1 MRGWV
6 KLHRCLM
13 EKSIFDNPKLLKVF
27 MWCLFKATHK
37 ERRTYIGNQKIE
49 LKPGEFITGRFA
61 ASEELNMNGSTV
73 WRYLHTLQD
82 NETIEVKSNNK
93 YTIINV
99 VNWANYQFDDREDEQ
114 QMNNKRTSN
123 EHQMNTN
130 NNVNNGNKIP
140 YVEIVNYLN
149 ERAGKNYLST
159 TKKTKELINA
169 RWAEGFRLDDFKAV
183 IEGRSKLWKD
193 DPEMNEYLRPITL
206 FGTKFESYLNACGAK
221 DEQKRRVIDS

>member
-1 MRGWV
+1 
-6 KLHRCLM
+6 M

-37 ERRTYIGNQKIE
+37 ERRTYIGNQHIE

-82 NETIEVKSNNK
+82 NETIEVNSNNK
-93 YTIINV
+93 YTVINV
-99 VNWANYQFDDREDEQ
+99 VNWANYQVDDSEHEH

-130 NNVNNGNKIP
+130 KNVKNEKNEKKSKGGKFNPPDILEITTYCKERNNDVDP
-140 YVEIVNYLN
+140 
-149 ERAGKNYLST
+149 ERFHDFYQSKNWMIGKNKMKDWKAAVRT
-159 TKKTKELINA
+159 WEKKDKDEKPKELRNYTNDA
-169 RWAEGFRLDDFKAV
+169 
-183 IEGRSKLWKD
+183 KLR
-193 DPEMNEYLRPITL
+193 EEAGY
-206 FGTKFESYLNACGAK
+206 
-221 DEQKRRVIDS
+221 